1 MAEPIYTGPSKDSW
15 DAYDNWAKRNPK
27 DAAEN
32 LTSAQ
37 DDNSFREHAY
47 GKEYVDAVKKQKKKE
62 LYEFNNPTKRKSKPM
77 NAKAIKKSYEDK

>member
-1 MAEPIYTGPSKDSW
+1 MAEPMYTGPSKDY
-15 DAYDNWAKRNPK
+15 AYDNWAKRNPK

-47 GKEYVDAVKKQKKKE
+47 GNEYVDAVKKQKKKE
-62 LYEFNNPTKRKSKPM
+62 LEEYNNPIKRKPKPL
-77 NAKAIKKSYEDK
+77 NAKAIKKSYQE

>member
-1 MAEPIYTGPSKDSW
+1 MAEPMYIGPSKDY
-15 DAYDNWAKRNPK
+15 AYDNWAKRNPK

-47 GKEYVDAVKKQKKKE
+47 GNEYVDAVKKQKKKE
-62 LYEFNNPTKRKSKPM
+62 LEEYNNPIKRKPKPL
-77 NAKAIKKSYEDK
+77 NAKAIKKSYQE